1 MDKILKQVDT
11 QSLELFP
18 IEAPGLDKPDYGKN
32 IKEQFENIDDNF
44 KFIANRDFVKG
55 DPGNSLYIENISLDT
70 SGNGIGGELYRALEQ
85 AITKQFNSE
94 GALEPVNSY
103 NWDDSITSGELNV
116 PIIVS
121 RNETNSELEY
131 ICAASPVMLFD
142 NRFNDKAINEEDF
155 SNYEDVVDVTSILNF
170 KKNDNNWLCE
180 LNLSYPRLQYS
191 NGSFR
196 WVINNVNTIVKSTGI
211 KGDPGERANI
221 WLVKISELPDT
232 FQGTQINISQYFV
245 NGVWTQ
251 SAPEGIETG
260 DLAIVYCESTSK
272 DYYGFFVSQ
281 IKVEGNNNIVVYD
294 PNGNIQNINYL
305 KNTTEFFKS
314 LGKSNA
320 AKGMFLKFQPNGSST
335 QSHMLYNAGEN
346 LYIKP
351 VNNYDDVTET
361 YNGNSSSINIVDY
374 DNINLESIVNIKK
387 TTNLN
392 GDLNVTNGNIYIGGA
407 TLIERNDGG
416 LEINA
421 KEVNITGGGLT
432 VEVGGPTTLNG
443 DLIVTNGKIDMN
455 GVTLTRRN
463 DNSLE
468 INGGGVEILGGN
480 LLVEGG
486 VDVSSALTV
495 SDDFTVLSG
504 PTKLNGDLTVKGNL
518 IDLTVANGGSG
529 LQITPDGNTIS
540 CGICKL
546 EVAEDVITLNGL
558 TEIRGDLEVTG
569 TTELDDLKVTGTTEL
584 DDLKVKGNLEV
595 KENLEVSKTASVQN
609 LCIKDMYLS
618 LDDIPSL
625 GVDGDGLKFLGTI
638 NGHYVYTPTRPIFG
652 IYGGTKSYDEK
663 IVMVFKPEV
672 FPSKHMLILDGGNNP
687 NLNTFFTRPVMLN
700 GSYQTLTVENA
711 KLIWIENDKE
721 LLSTNYKGEVN
732 EFYVKRIKNFRS
744 IG

>member
-44 KFIANRDFVKG
+44 KLIANRDFVKG
-55 DPGNSLYIENISLDT
+55 DPGNSLYIENISLDV
-70 SGNGIGGELYRALEQ
+70 SRDGIGGELYSALKQ
-85 AITKQFNSE
+85 AITEQFNSE

-103 NWDDSITSGELNV
+103 NWDDSITSGGLNV

-121 RNETNSELEY
+121 RNETNGEPEY

-170 KKNDNNWLCE
+170 KKEDGVWKCE
-180 LNLSYPRLQYS
+180 LNLSYPRLQYKD
-191 NGSFR
+191 GSFC
-196 WVINNVNTIVKSTGI
+196 WVINNENTIVKSTGI

-221 WLVKISELPDT
+221 WLVKISELPDA

-245 NGVWTQ
+245 NDIWTQ

-281 IKVEGNNNIVVYD
+281 IKVEGNNNMVVYD
-294 PNGNIQNINYL
+294 PNGNIQNINYE

-314 LGKSNA
+314 LGKGNA
-320 AKGMFLKFQPNGSST
+320 AKGMFLKFQPSGSST

-374 DNINLESIVNIKK
+374 DNINLEGVVN
-387 TTNLN
+387 
-392 GDLNVTNGNIYIGGA
+392 IGGA
-407 TLIERNDGG
+407 SLIEQNDGE

-421 KEVNITGGGLT
+421 KEVEITGGGLT
-432 VEVGGPTTLNG
+432 
-443 DLIVTNGKIDMN
+443 ITNGKIDMN
-455 GVTLTRRN
+455 GVTLTRQN
-463 DNSLE
+463 NNSLE
-468 INGGGVEILGGN
+468 INAPLVEIIGGC
-480 LLVEGG
+480 
-486 VDVSSALTV
+486 LTV
-495 SDDFTVLSG
+495 ERFTDLQSGLSVSTDLEVGG
-504 PTKLNGDLTVKGNL
+504 PTTLYGDLTVKGDL
-518 IDLTVANGGSG
+518 IDLTVDNGASG

-558 TEIRGDLEVTG
+558 TEIYGDLTVNGGDSKLKITDNGISISFHPFNIKVEDGGITLNGSAMLNNGLTVTG
-569 TTELDDLKVTGTTEL
+569 TTKLD
-584 DDLKVKGNLEV
+584 
-595 KENLEVSKTASVQN
+595 ENLEVSKTASVQN
-609 LCIKDMYLS
+609 LCVKNMYLS

-625 GVDGDGLKFLGTI
+625 GADGDGWQYLGQTS
-638 NGHYVYTPTRPIFG
+638 NGRYAYTPTRPIFG
-652 IYGGTKSYDEK
+652 IYGGTNKNYDGK
-663 IVMVFKPEV
+663 ILVVFKPEV
-672 FPSKHMLILDGGNNP
+672 FPSRHMLILDGGNQP
-687 NLNTFFTRPVMLN
+687 NLSDFHIYPTR
-700 GSYQTLTVENA
+700 YEDIYTTVAVDNA
-711 KLIWIENDKE
+711 KLIWIGDEE
-721 LLSTNYKGEVN
+721 LKFTLNTAGTEGFN
-732 EFYVKRIKNFRS
+732 VKKIIDFRI